1 MNKMTNACRLL
12 AQHIQQMPLEE
23 ELYGE
28 MKFLRQE
35 FVEMLLE
42 KGNQEELLSDY
53 EDSQEEEVL
62 NPWLR
67 ELTNNYFGKV
77 SAW

>member
-12 AQHIQQMPLEE
+12 AQHIQSIPLEE

-28 MKFLRQE
+28 LKFLRQE
-35 FVEMLLE
+35 FVEMLQD
-42 KGNQEELLSDY
+42 KTNQAELLNDY
-53 EDSQEEEVL
+53 VDSEEDQEIL

-67 ELTNNYFGKV
+67 ELTKNYFN
-77 SAW
+77 

>member
-12 AQHIQQMPLEE
+12 AQHIQSIPLEE

-28 MKFLRQE
+28 LKFLRQE
-35 FVEMLLE
+35 FVEMLQD
-42 KGNQEELLSDY
+42 KTNQAELLDDY
-53 EDSQEEEVL
+53 VDSEEDQEIL

-67 ELTNNYFGKV
+67 ELTKNYFN
-77 SAW
+77 

>member
-12 AQHIQQMPLEE
+12 AQYIQSIPLEE

-28 MKFLRQE
+28 LKFLRQE
-35 FVEMLLE
+35 FVEMLQD
-42 KGNQEELLSDY
+42 KTNQEELLNDY
-53 EDSQEEEVL
+53 VDSEEDQEIL

-67 ELTNNYFGKV
+67 ELTKNYFK
-77 SAW
+77 